1 MRKIIE
7 QGESIVKKIKKNTF
21 LQDFQA
27 FVNRGNVVDMA
38 VGVIVG
44 GAFSKIASS
53 LVNDVIMPLLSL
65 ILGKANFTE
74 LVITLREATVDEAGE
89 VVNAAV
95 TLNYGSF
102 IQYIF
107 DFLLVALAIF
117 VVIRMMGKLRARF
130 ERKEE
135 IKEEE
140 PAVEEPAVEEPVV
153 EEPAAEEAPAPE
165 PTKEELLLEEI
176 RDILLKK

>member
-1 MRKIIE
+1 M
-7 QGESIVKKIKKNTF
+7 KKNTF

-135 IKEEE
+135 IKEEK
-140 PAVEEPAVEEPVV
+140 PAVEEPVV

-176 RDILLKK
+176 RDILIKK